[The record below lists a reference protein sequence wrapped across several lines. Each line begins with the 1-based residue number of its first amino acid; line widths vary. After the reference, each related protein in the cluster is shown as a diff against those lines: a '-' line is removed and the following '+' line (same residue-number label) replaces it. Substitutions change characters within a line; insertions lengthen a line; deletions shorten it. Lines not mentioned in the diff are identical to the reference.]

1 MQQHTGAVQMLHLGL
16 KPTSVLCLAFRS
28 DTLPAE
34 LFLPPCWAGQE
45 TLLQEKS
52 IWFIAEPGRKLW
64 CRTCI
69 LWMTAWLLLRSG
81 WSAVGCTAVV
91 GSVFGVTVISVLY
104 WCHCDQLY
112 WSHCGQ
118 YYTGVT
124 VVSVLYWCHSDLC
137 VILVL
142 LWPMCS
148 LGVTVISVFYWCH
161 CHQCVLLVSLWSGCY
176 TGVTVISVLYWCHC
190 GQCVILVSLWS
201 VCYTGVTVISVLHWC
216 HCDQSVILNS
226 SNKWELTSF

>member
-1 MQQHTGAVQMLHLGL
+1 MIIYGCQCSGFLTCAQVLNSACNSTRALYRCCTWDSNPRQCCAWLFGQTLYQLSCFCPLVELGRRPCCRKKAFDLLPSLAGSSGAGH
-16 KPTSVLCLAFRS
+16 AFC
-28 DTLPAE
+28 E
-34 LFLPPCWAGQE
+34 
-45 TLLQEKS
+45 
-52 IWFIAEPGRKLW
+52 
-64 CRTCI
+64 
-69 LWMTAWLLLRSG
+69 WLLLRSG

-124 VVSVLYWCHSDLC
+124 VVSVLYWCHGDQC

-161 CHQCVLLVSLWSGCY
+161 CDQGVTLVSLWSVCY
-176 TGVTVISVLYWCHC
+176 TGVTVVSVLYWCHC
-190 GQCVILVSLWS
+190 DQCVILVSLWS
-201 VCYTGVTVISVLHWC
+201 VCYTGVTVIRALY
-216 HCDQSVILNS
+216 
-226 SNKWELTSF
+226 

>member
-16 KPTSVLCLAFRS
+16 MSVLCLAFQS

-34 LFLPPCWAGQE
+34 LFPPPCWAGQE

-69 LWMTAWLLLRSG
+69 LWMTTWLLLRSG

-91 GSVFGVTVISVLY
+91 GNVFGVTVISVLY

-118 YYTGVT
+118 
-124 VVSVLYWCHSDLC
+124 C
-137 VILVL
+137 I
-142 LWPMCS
+142 
-148 LGVTVISVFYWCH
+148 I
-161 CHQCVLLVSLWSGCY
+161 LWSVCY

-190 GQCVILVSLWS
+190 DQCYTGVTVTNVFSWCHCDQCVLLVSLWS
-201 VCYTGVTVISVLHWC
+201 VCYTGVTVISVNCERSVRYTGVTVISALHWC
-216 HCDQSVILNS
+216 HCGSVLYWCHCDQCVVLVSLWS
-226 SNKWELTSF
+226 ERYTKQQ